1 MQICEVRGTH
11 YEIGFKM
18 GEIFK
23 RTNRGI
29 IESNDDGKFFA
40 LKVKDKV
47 EGIIPELIQEIH
59 GFADGGK
66 YKFEDILTFA
76 LTLGKKPNCTVFAIS
91 GEHSKNR
98 QTIFARN
105 YDGPKYFQDF
115 DLYKTYPKGFYAHQ
129 GCTYGMII
137 GREDG
142 INEKGLAIAVTGV
155 FGKYTN
161 KAGVWDHI
169 AVRAV
174 LDRCK
179 NVQEALKLLKEIPHL
194 YAKNFLLADKRNQ
207 IAIVEADQHNFE
219 ITYPEEGFGVI
230 TNHFTSSN
238 MKRFNDEKKS
248 MYRTHER
255 HKNIS
260 RWYEE
265 KKKPIDISDVI
276 SILNDSEKG
285 VLSNHTDEDVDKTFL
300 TVWSW
305 IAQIGERE
313 FKITT
318 GTPITGDYK
327 IIRF

>member
-1 MQICEVRGTH
+1 MQIFDVKGTH

-18 GEIFK
+18 GKIFK
-23 RTNRGI
+23 ETNRGI
-29 IESNDDGKFFA
+29 IESNVEGKNFA
-40 LKVKDKV
+40 LKVKNEV
-47 EGIIPELIQEIH
+47 ESILPELFQEIQ
-59 GFADGGK
+59 GFVDGGN
-66 YKFEDILTFA
+66 YNYQDILTYS
-76 LTLGKKPNCTVFAIS
+76 LTLGNNPGCTVFAIS
-91 GEHSKNR
+91 GNHTNIMK
-98 QTIFARN
+98 TIFARN
-105 YDGPKYFQDF
+105 YDGPKHFLNF
-115 DLYKTYPKGFYAHQ
+115 DLYKTYPKGFYSHQ

-161 KAGVWDHI
+161 KPGVWDHI

-179 NVQEALKLLKEIPHL
+179 NIQEATKLLEEIPHL
-194 YAKNFLLADKRNQ
+194 YAKNFLVADKNNQ
-207 IAIVEADQHNFE
+207 IAIIEADQHNVE
-219 ITYPEEGFGVI
+219 IIYPKGGLGVI

-248 MYRTHER
+248 MYRTYER
-255 HKNIS
+255 YNNIL

-285 VLSNHTDEDVDKTFL
+285 VLSNHIDENANKTFL
-300 TVWSW
+300 TIWSW
-305 IAQIGERE
+305 IVQIGERE
-313 FKITT
+313 FRITT

-327 IIRF
+327 ISKF